1 MRQSATGSKTP
12 RHWVIFAAFDAYFNL
27 TLTTK
32 TQSSQSQILSDV
44 TRERATAYIMTDTT
58 ASTAGADESK
68 ADEKPKGPNKLI
80 LIGAALAVLGSA
92 AGGYFFFLASKP
104 PEAEQHKDEK
114 KVTSFLEMKEMLIGM
129 APDNA
134 QPAIGPQRFMKL
146 KVTLEIADAKK
157 VPAIQTM
164 QPRIEDLFQVY
175 LRELHPS
182 DLQGSAAIFR
192 LKDELLRR
200 VNIAVNPE
208 RVEAVLIKEL
218 LLQ

>member
-1 MRQSATGSKTP
+1 
-12 RHWVIFAAFDAYFNL
+12 
-27 TLTTK
+27 
-32 TQSSQSQILSDV
+32 
-44 TRERATAYIMTDTT
+44 MTDTT
-58 ASTAGADESK
+58 ASPTGADEAK
-68 ADEKPKGPNKLI
+68 AEEKPKGANKLV
-80 LIGAALAVLGSA
+80 LIGAVVAVLGAA
-92 AGGYFFFLASKP
+92 AGGYFFFLAPKP
-104 PEAEQHKDEK
+104 AETEQHKDEK
-114 KVTSFLEMKEMLIGM
+114 KVTSFLEMKELLIGM
-129 APDNA
+129 APDTA
-134 QPAIGPQRFMKL
+134 QPSISPQRFMKL

-157 VPAIQTM
+157 LPAIQLL

-208 RVEAVLIKEL
+208 RVDAVLIKEL

>member
-1 MRQSATGSKTP
+1 
-12 RHWVIFAAFDAYFNL
+12 
-27 TLTTK
+27 
-32 TQSSQSQILSDV
+32 
-44 TRERATAYIMTDTT
+44 MTDTT
-58 ASTAGADESK
+58 ATPTDAAEAKSGEK
-68 ADEKPKGPNKLI
+68 AKGPNKLI
-80 LIGAALAVLGSA
+80 LIGAVVALLGA
-92 AGGYFFFLASKP
+92 AGGGYFFFLAPKP
-104 PEAEQHKDEK
+104 AEGEQHKEEK

-129 APDNA
+129 APDTA

-146 KVTLEIADAKK
+146 KVTLEITDAKK
-157 VPAIQTM
+157 LPAIQTM

-208 RVEAVLIKEL
+208 KVDAVLIKEL